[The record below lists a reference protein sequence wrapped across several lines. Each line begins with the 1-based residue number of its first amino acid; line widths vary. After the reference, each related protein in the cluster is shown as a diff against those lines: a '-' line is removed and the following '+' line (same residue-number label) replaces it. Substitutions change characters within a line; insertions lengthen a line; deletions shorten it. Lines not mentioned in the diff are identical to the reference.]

1 MYSISKVSISPL
13 VTVWSA
19 NVAMLR
25 GIAETSAATR
35 DFTEMCTMRLH
46 TTYGTSRF
54 QLTQKQRADDEQE
67 ATMMKDLV
75 LKNRSYRRFYEGVEV
90 DSQTLRE
97 LVDLA
102 RLSASAA
109 NKQPLR
115 YMLSC
120 TKEKNALIFPTLVWA
135 AYLKGWN
142 GPSVGERPSAYI
154 VVLADKE
161 ISATFNWD
169 AGICSQSILLGAV
182 EKGLGGC
189 IIANINK
196 PGLKQALNI
205 PDTYEIVFV
214 LALGKPK
221 EKVVIGPVPASG
233 DIKYWRDTEET
244 HHVPKRSLED
254 LIIG

>member
-1 MYSISKVSISPL
+1 MDDERE
-13 VTVWSA
+13 A
-19 NVAMLR
+19 AML
-25 GIAETSAATR
+25 
-35 DFTEMCTMRLH
+35 
-46 TTYGTSRF
+46 
-54 QLTQKQRADDEQE
+54 
-67 ATMMKDLV
+67 KDLV
-75 LKNRSYRRFYEGVEV
+75 LKNRTYRRFYEDAAVE
-90 DSQTLRE
+90 SETLRE

-120 TKEKNALIFPTLVWA
+120 TREKNDLIFPNLAWA
-135 AYLKGWN
+135 AYLTDWS

-161 ISATFNWD
+161 VSANFNWD
-169 AGICSQSILLGAV
+169 AGICSQSILLGAT

-189 IIANINK
+189 IIASINK
-196 PGLKQALNI
+196 PSLKLALTI
-205 PDTYEIVFV
+205 PDKYEIVFV

-221 EKVVIGPVPASG
+221 EKVVIEPVPADG
-233 DIKYWRDTEET
+233 DIKYWRDAEET

-254 LIIG
+254 LIID